1 MFLLPGV
8 PVPGVDHVVPLLVL
22 GVVPVAHQLGGGGPG
37 VEESSSAHHDLRR
50 VPVTAGREHG
60 ACNTQHSV
68 RSDT

>member
-22 GVVPVAHQLGGGGPG
+22 RVVPVAHQLGGGWPG
-37 VEESSSAHHDLRR
+37 VEESSAHHDLRR

>member
-1 MFLLPGV
+1 MFLLPAV

-37 VEESSSAHHDLRR
+37 VEESSAHHDLRR

>member
-22 GVVPVAHQLGGGGPG
+22 RVVPVADQLGGGGPG
-37 VEESSSAHHDLRR
+37 VEESSAHHDLRR
-50 VPVTAGREHG
+50 VTVTAGREHG